1 MPKILLVEDNKMNQL
16 VAIRTLEHQG
26 HEVECVTNGNDAVDR
41 TALDHFDAI
50 LMDCMMPGMD
60 GFQATT
66 LIRERETNTG
76 AAYTPIIGLSARA
89 MDGDRKA
96 ALAVGMNDY
105 LTKPLRVE
113 ELRFALQQWITT

>member
-1 MPKILLVEDNKMNQL
+1 MSKILLVEDNKTNQL

-26 HEVECVTNGNDAVDR
+26 HEVQCASDGNEAVDC
-41 TALDHFDAI
+41 TAVDHFDAI

-66 LIRERETNTG
+66 LIREREINSG
-76 AAYTPIIGLSARA
+76 AACTPIIGLSARV
-89 MDGDRKA
+89 MDGDREA

-105 LTKPLRVE
+105 LTKPLRAE
-113 ELRFALQQWITT
+113 ELRFALQQWIAI